1 MHAHAYTIDR
11 CGSTLLFI
19 VTVQFTL
26 NDKEYE
32 GKLSNQAMLQ
42 CTVFANIK
50 EKDQYWV
57 GKTTQQFAL
66 PDLSFSFPSGSS
78 NAKKG
83 K

>member
-1 MHAHAYTIDR
+1 VQTN
-11 CGSTLLFI
+11 TLARF
-19 VTVQFTL
+19 TVIIQFTL
-26 NDKEYE
+26 SDKEYE
-32 GKLSNQAMLQ
+32 GQLSSQAMLQ

-50 EKDQYWV
+50 EKEQYWV

-66 PDLSFSFPSGSS
+66 PDLFFSFPSGSN